1 MLEKYKEPL
10 NCRNVVFLGTC
21 RGYINIHPAKI
32 HPPLG
37 LYPNPLCCVY
47 VTCVSMR
54 QQELLSNM
62 FSQIK
67 GMCLKCWWK
76 IKIDIDFL
84 SRPVC
89 LPVWKAF
96 QFTVANIHEIL
107 EPSLETKAHKK
118 DKQDSSSNLLNV
130 ISWFT
135 NE

>member
-54 QQELLSNM
+54 QHEL
-62 FSQIK
+62 
-67 GMCLKCWWK
+67 
-76 IKIDIDFL
+76 
-84 SRPVC
+84 R
-89 LPVWKAF
+89 
-96 QFTVANIHEIL
+96 ANQGNVFEIL
-107 EPSLETKAHKK
+107 MK
-118 DKQDSSSNLLNV
+118 NRN
-130 ISWFT
+130 
-135 NE
+135 